1 MACRAALIDLA
12 PYPMPAVCGHLWG
25 SPHERQAKRCDAMG
39 QAVRCVVGVARC
51 SCSHP
56 VTVRLGYRSVALIW
70 CENANPGKCICES
83 AISCPSYAA
92 QGYALA
98 LEGGNNGRGCS
109 SAMGICAR
117 AWRALRAVDRAW
129 RDGVA
134 GEKNA

>member
-1 MACRAALIDLA
+1 MLEALEVLELLEGLA
-12 PYPMPAVCGHLWG
+12 LEVLELQLM
-25 SPHERQAKRCDAMG
+25 
-39 QAVRCVVGVARC
+39 
-51 SCSHP
+51 
-56 VTVRLGYRSVALIW
+56 TVRPGYRSVALIW

-129 RDGVA
+129 RGGVVS
-134 GEKNA
+134 EKSA